1 ARVWSADGKGE
12 PVVLRGHESGVSS
25 AAFSPD
31 GKWVVTASSDGT
43 ARVWSADGKGEPVV
57 LRGHES
63 GVSSA
68 AFSPDGKWVVT
79 ASEDKTARVWSADG
93 KNKPVVLRGHEEVVT
108 SAAFSPD
115 GKRVVTA
122 SADKAR
128 IWTVGIAELQG
139 LLHSATSICLD
150 PNERQRFLSE
160 SPEESQSGHEQ
171 CERSHSR
178 TPAAAVLTQ

>member
-1 ARVWSADGKGE
+1 VI
-12 PVVLRGHESGVSS
+12 S

-31 GKWVVTASSDGT
+31 GKRVVTASGDNT

-57 LRGHES
+57 LRGHAS
-63 GVSSA
+63 VVTSA

-79 ASEDKTARVWSADG
+79 ASGDKTARVWSADG
-93 KNKPVVLRGHEEVVT
+93 KDKPVVLRGHASVVT
-108 SAAFSPD
+108 SAAFSPE

-139 LLHSATSICLD
+139 LLHTATSICLD
-150 PNERQRFLSE
+150 PDQRQRFLAE
-160 SPEESQSGHEQ
+160 SPEESHSGYVQ
-171 CERSHSR
+171 CERAQRRRPHF
-178 TPAAAVLTQ
+178 PPGEAVVGMPLNPREGP